1 MRIQSQEHHQT
12 TQIKNPRRAQEGR
25 ASIPVELQYKV
36 SRFHP
41 QILTLDQERKK
52 GKKKKRERRRGAR
65 GKEKL
70 QEREEGGEGGF

>member
-1 MRIQSQEHHQT
+1 
-12 TQIKNPRRAQEGR
+12 
-25 ASIPVELQYKV
+25 LQYKV

-52 GKKKKRERRRGAR
+52 GKKEKRERRGAR

-70 QEREEGGEGGF
+70 GEGERGRG